1 MLLVG
6 HTQID
11 FISLNSIKTEINR
24 NETLRVIG
32 DSDVKF
38 DAQKLSA
45 LSRIK
50 GSSHKIKEP
59 LSLLSCKM
67 FLIENEWHSKT
78 PYQNFLW

>member
-1 MLLVG
+1 M
-6 HTQID
+6 
-11 FISLNSIKTEINR
+11 KTEINR

-50 GSSHKIKEP
+50 GSSHKIKEA

-67 FLIENEWHSKT
+67 FLIENE
-78 PYQNFLW
+78 